1 MHTAHTTREQSDT
14 YLIDRKSHDSMH
26 LVGNGKAAPSSAF
39 GYTQNIYVKN
49 KTTQK
54 IEGG

>member
-1 MHTAHTTREQSDT
+1 MHTTREQSDT

-26 LVGNGKAAPSSAF
+26 LVGNGKAAPSRAF
-39 GYTQNIYVKN
+39 DYTQNIYVKN